1 MVTQQS
7 NTRARNFGEG
17 PTREIMK
24 GIIAVVLVASVAFV
38 NADVVVKEFNY
49 SNTYYSAYASQDED
63 VDGCYKYKSLD
74 VSIYTDTYEGG
85 NFLSNMASVGYYE
98 SQYGDCK
105 ERYRSYYGETK
116 NVVVNFIKK
125 DKVAFLDGEL
135 TLYNQNGKKSIDVAI
150 DAKSEVRRFYKSD
163 CDSKNVIYRK
173 RVGTKTIETSEY
185 SGKSYSMNLKGA
197 IKIDG
202 TRSFKGGRKNGVYKS
217 AYLSTSS
224 SGTVKIIGLPL

>member
-1 MVTQQS
+1 
-7 NTRARNFGEG
+7 
-17 PTREIMK
+17 MK
-24 GIIAVVLVASVAFV
+24 AFFVVACLAVAALVQ
-38 NADVVVKEFNY
+38 ADVVVKEFNY
-49 SNTYYSAYASQDED
+49 SNTYYSAYLSQDED
-63 VDGCYKYKSLD
+63 VDGCYIYRSLD

-98 SQYGDCK
+98 SQWGDCK
-105 ERYRSYYGETK
+105 EISRSFYGETK

-135 TLYNQNGKKSIDVAI
+135 TLYSYNGKNSVDIAI